1 MKYQVLTADK
11 TEDITLEAAQAAL
24 AEEYP
29 EYKVEVHDD
38 GQQFIA
44 KLTHKTAA
52 DDEEEGGDDEEPAPS
67 GKKPPFLDEKDDDA
81 DEGEEPKKKPAD
93 DDDGDDDD
101 DDDDEGSKD
110 DLGGPGD
117 DAGVSDVVKALKAL
131 KELDHVLPK
140 LKDQLKSL
148 NGGDDLGADGGPGDH
163 GLVPPPPPG
172 GPGGPPGGPP
182 GPPKGVGPTPG
193 APPGAA
199 GPGGGGPSGGKAPF
213 SPPPAPNVQ
222 HGLDMRKGPQVGPST
237 FGSVQDKFLNR
248 PVANEDGSRSSL
260 LEVTEE
266 IAAMPRYANY
276 YVAEVKHDL
285 ENDQWV
291 AHLKSR

>member
-11 TEDITLEAAQAAL
+11 TEDVTLEAAQAAL

-29 EYKVEVHDD
+29 EYKVEVHD
-38 GQQFIA
+38 GGHQFIA
-44 KLTHKTAA
+44 KLTKTAA
-52 DDEEEGGDDEEPAPS
+52 DDDEDDEPEAPS
-67 GKKPPFLDEKDDDA
+67 GKKPPFLEEKDDDADA

-93 DDDGDDDD
+93 DDGDDDD
-101 DDDDEGSKD
+101 DDDDGPKD
-110 DLGGPGD
+110 DLGGPGGD
-117 DAGVSDVVKALKAL
+117 DDVGASDVVKALKAL

-163 GLVPPPPPG
+163 DGLVPPPPPG

-193 APPGAA
+193 APPAAA
-199 GPGGGGPSGGKAPF
+199 GPGGGKAPF

-260 LEVTEE
+260 LEVTQE
-266 IAAMPRYANY
+266 IAALPRYANY
-276 YVAEVKHDL
+276 YVAEIKHDAD
-285 ENDQWV
+285 NDQWV

>member
-11 TEDITLEAAQAAL
+11 TEDVTLEAAQAAL

-44 KLTHKTAA
+44 KLTSKVAA
-52 DDEEEGGDDEEPAPS
+52 DDEEEDEAEEAGPPK
-67 GKKPPFLDEKDDDA
+67 GKKPPFLEEKDDEGDED
-81 DEGEEPKKKPAD
+81 DEGEEPKKPKGDDEDAD
-93 DDDGDDDD
+93 GDDDGDED
-101 DDDDEGSKD
+101 GPKGD
-110 DLGGPGD
+110 DLGFQD
-117 DAGVSDVVKALKAL
+117 EDAGVSDVAKALKAL
-131 KELDHVLPK
+131 KTLDHVLPK

-148 NGGDDLGADGGPGDH
+148 NGGDDLGGPEGPGGPDGP
-163 GLVPPPPPG
+163 GGEIPPPPG
-172 GPGGPPGGPP
+172 PGGLG

-199 GPGGGGPSGGKAPF
+199 LPPPPGGPGKGI
-213 SPPPAPNVQ
+213 PAPNVN
-222 HGLDMRKGPQVGPST
+222 HGLDMRKGPSVGPST
-237 FGSVQDKFLNR
+237 FSSVQDKILNR
-248 PVANEDGSRSSL
+248 PVANEDGTRSTLFDAASQ
-260 LEVTEE
+260 
-266 IAAMPRYANY
+266 IAENPRYASY
-276 YVAEVKHDL
+276 YVHEVKYDD